1 MSTDPRTRKNIY
13 LDSSVGQDGVCDFAS
28 AGQGATMRNGRSIPK
43 SCNAAMRLQNCA
55 IRPAAETPRG

>member
-1 MSTDPRTRKNIY
+1 MQHSIHHAKQLN